1 MVDPRLFKN
10 FKCLAN
16 IDLSDNILLSIDT
29 SELALSLPHL
39 VKSVFSSCNLSEF
52 PRFWKY
58 QENPFELDLSN
69 NQIQGKVPEWIWN
82 KVRILNLANNSL
94 VGFEDPVSNHSSSN
108 LRVLD
113 LSHNNFEGS
122 IPFFFGTSLLII
134 SLSNNKFTGEI
145 PSYFCNPRL
154 AIVYF
159 SKNQISGRIPP
170 CLAEL
175 DSVYLHENKLQ
186 GSIPDTFQDG
196 CRLRMLALRGNQ
208 LEGKLPR
215 SLANCSRLQLLD
227 VGDNQINDTF
237 PFWLESLSHLQALRL
252 RSNRFHGSIEQHQ
265 YHQPNS
271 SFLLLHIIDLSSNN
285 FKGRLPIEYFRLL
298 KQMTVEGSTVDSIAI
313 DVITGVER
321 ISLMFPLMIRNKG
334 QELGYL
340 LTQIPYVNCID
351 LSSNQF
357 SGEIP
362 EVIGDLRSLN
372 VLNFSH
378 NGISGEI
385 PSSFKNLRDLQSL
398 DLSNND
404 LSGEIPSELASITF
418 LSVLNVS
425 CNHLVG
431 RIPSGTQFDT
441 FNGSSFEGNLG
452 LCGSQ
457 LQIECDPKQNGNN
470 GAPSISSQ
478 EDSSDT
484 NFNWMFVVAGY
495 GSGLIVGFVI
505 ERYIFSRNMYYL
517 EKIMNM
523 IRFFQGNRS
532 LRTQRGRR
540 RN

>member
-1 MVDPRLFKN
+1 
-10 FKCLAN
+10 
-16 IDLSDNILLSIDT
+16 
-29 SELALSLPHL
+29 
-39 VKSVFSSCNLSEF
+39 
-52 PRFWKY
+52 
-58 QENPFELDLSN
+58 
-69 NQIQGKVPEWIWN
+69 
-82 KVRILNLANNSL
+82 
-94 VGFEDPVSNHSSSN
+94 
-108 LRVLD
+108 
-113 LSHNNFEGS
+113 
-122 IPFFFGTSLLII
+122 
-134 SLSNNKFTGEI
+134 
-145 PSYFCNPRL
+145 
-154 AIVYF
+154 
-159 SKNQISGRIPP
+159 
-170 CLAEL
+170 
-175 DSVYLHENKLQ
+175 
-186 GSIPDTFQDG
+186 
-196 CRLRMLALRGNQ
+196 
-208 LEGKLPR
+208 
-215 SLANCSRLQLLD
+215 
-227 VGDNQINDTF
+227 
-237 PFWLESLSHLQALRL
+237 
-252 RSNRFHGSIEQHQ
+252 
-265 YHQPNS
+265 
-271 SFLLLHIIDLSSNN
+271 
-285 FKGRLPIEYFRLL
+285 
-298 KQMTVEGSTVDSIAI
+298 MTVEGSTVNSLGFII
-313 DVITGVER
+313 SVGG
-321 ISLMFPLMIRNKG
+321 ISLMNPLMIRNKG
-334 QELGYL
+334 QELRYL
-340 LTQIPYVNCID
+340 PKQISYVNCID

-372 VLNFSH
+372 VLNLSH

-418 LSVLNVS
+418 LEVLNVS

-505 ERYIFSRNMYYL
+505 ERYIFSRNIYYL